1 MCQIRDFS
9 AGKLDHPDV
18 MSQGLLNSS
27 LLDSFEIKF
36 KNGQRP
42 DVVHS
47 LTSDGSYLYLQSSQG
62 LYKVGSGY
70 GGTVKGHVYNYNAEF
85 YDKSGWMGYAHGS
98 LYFKLKDE
106 FNQINAED
114 LSFIKTIPSS
124 HENGQPNVL
133 FTDGTHVSLAIPIIF
148 TSFFFIKCKYLSYF
162 LQQVG
167 LVSVDGNDRFI
178 MKMLNSANL
187 STIDDELPLKLAR
200 KSVNVFGTSVIEEG
214 KTKNQ
219 VDFGYDEETVSLQS
233 GKEFA
238 LMLTNQGRI
247 YYTGKSS
254 ALGHKQPC
262 PNGQWNEL
270 AITKASKFVQCAIGK
285 KMPLKKCTRFLSK

>member
-1 MCQIRDFS
+1 MSQPRGQDVVKTPPILVSLQRSVISVMLGKTSKIMWKWSVVLKIVSNSWLFFS

-133 FTDGTHVSLAIPIIF
+133 FTDGTHVSLTIPIIF
-148 TSFFFIKCKYLSYF
+148 TSFLKDVNIYLIF
-162 LQQVG
+162 C
-167 LVSVDGNDRFI
+167 NR
-178 MKMLNSANL
+178 
-187 STIDDELPLKLAR
+187 LA
-200 KSVNVFGTSVIEEG
+200 
-214 KTKNQ
+214 
-219 VDFGYDEETVSLQS
+219 
-233 GKEFA
+233 
-238 LMLTNQGRI
+238 
-247 YYTGKSS
+247 
-254 ALGHKQPC
+254 
-262 PNGQWNEL
+262 
-270 AITKASKFVQCAIGK
+270 
-285 KMPLKKCTRFLSK
+285 

>member
-1 MCQIRDFS
+1 MNIVSNSCLSIFF

-133 FTDGTHVSLAIPIIF
+133 FTDGTHVSLTIPIIF
-148 TSFFFIKCKYLSYF
+148 TSFLKNVNIYLIF
-162 LQQVG
+162 C
-167 LVSVDGNDRFI
+167 NR
-178 MKMLNSANL
+178 
-187 STIDDELPLKLAR
+187 LA
-200 KSVNVFGTSVIEEG
+200 
-214 KTKNQ
+214 
-219 VDFGYDEETVSLQS
+219 
-233 GKEFA
+233 
-238 LMLTNQGRI
+238 
-247 YYTGKSS
+247 
-254 ALGHKQPC
+254 
-262 PNGQWNEL
+262 
-270 AITKASKFVQCAIGK
+270 
-285 KMPLKKCTRFLSK
+285 

>member
-1 MCQIRDFS
+1 
-9 AGKLDHPDV
+9 

-133 FTDGTHVSLAIPIIF
+133 FTDGTHVSLTIPIIF
-148 TSFFFIKCKYLSYF
+148 TSFFFFIKRKYLSHF

-285 KMPLKKCTRFLSK
+285 RNMPLKNITSLLSKCTSCF